1 MSQPNLPALPCRP
14 GTGPGQEDIC
24 QWEPSDGSDPLLA
37 GGAGEFAS
45 DASFLA
51 LLGEGLLSL
60 GLGAVEPDTY
70 PCPMGFLSQRSCPG
84 CPAAVVLF
92 PPLRWEVSH
101 KLRINHKK
109 GKGFLSVPLP
119 IIPLGYTPSGQ
130 GWFGHMHLL
139 CTHPVLSAGCALFW
153 EAQHHRK
160 CCDNLLPPGLCHCQP
175 GLPGTRMGLGPQ
187 LQVPTGTGERG
198 CAEMLGRHPSLHSS
212 ICDSPA
218 IPVPEI
224 YDEMV
229 GRDAEYPSPGQ

>member
-1 MSQPNLPALPCRP
+1 MWVDVCPFASPACPGICPHPSTQGGDGTPGWWLNLWLPTGVSQPNLPALPCRP

-70 PCPMGFLSQRSCPG
+70 PCPMGFLPQRSCPG
-84 CPAAVVLF
+84 CPAAVVPF

-130 GWFGHMHLL
+130 G
-139 CTHPVLSAGCALFW
+139 
-153 EAQHHRK
+153 
-160 CCDNLLPPGLCHCQP
+160 
-175 GLPGTRMGLGPQ
+175 
-187 LQVPTGTGERG
+187 
-198 CAEMLGRHPSLHSS
+198 
-212 ICDSPA
+212 
-218 IPVPEI
+218 
-224 YDEMV
+224 
-229 GRDAEYPSPGQ
+229 